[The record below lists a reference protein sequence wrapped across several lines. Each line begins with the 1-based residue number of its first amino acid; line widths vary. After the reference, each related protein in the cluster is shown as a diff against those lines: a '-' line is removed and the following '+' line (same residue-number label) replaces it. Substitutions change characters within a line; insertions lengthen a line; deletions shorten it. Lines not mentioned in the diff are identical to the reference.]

1 MEKCCYKLIR
11 MKRKTLAVHVLPD
24 GTVEVRAPLRMPA
37 AVIEKFIA
45 SKSGWI
51 KEHVARAEE
60 RNKRLAAYHAQEG
73 KTFWFRGQDYRIT
86 YARDENAALLFADQV
101 FAVSPHEP
109 IRKKQFQEFLLRQ
122 ANDYL
127 PARLSVLSRQTGLSA
142 ARISVG
148 SARTRWGSCTGRNE
162 IRLSKF
168 LMLLP
173 DACVDYVI
181 IHELC
186 HTKEHNHSAA
196 FWKLVQTY
204 CPDCFF
210 QRERMAQL
218 EREIAPQI
226 AWLSSKN
233 VE

>member
-73 KTFWFRGQDYRIT
+73 KTFWFRGQDYRIA
-86 YARDENAALLFADQV
+86 YVRDENAALLFADQV
-101 FAVSPHEP
+101 FAVSPHEL

-127 PARLSVLSRQTGLSA
+127 PARLSVLSR
-142 ARISVG
+142 R
-148 SARTRWGSCTGRNE
+148 RRNNRCT
-162 IRLSKF
+162 
-168 LMLLP
+168 
-173 DACVDYVI
+173 
-181 IHELC
+181 
-186 HTKEHNHSAA
+186 
-196 FWKLVQTY
+196 
-204 CPDCFF
+204 
-210 QRERMAQL
+210 
-218 EREIAPQI
+218 
-226 AWLSSKN
+226 
-233 VE
+233 

>member
-11 MKRKTLAVHVLPD
+11 MKRKTLAVHVLSD

-37 AVIEKFIA
+37 EVIERFVA
-45 SKSGWI
+45 SRSGWI

-60 RNKRLAAYHAQEG
+60 RSGRLAAYHAQEG
-73 KTFWFRGQDYRIT
+73 KRFWFRGQDNEIA
-86 YARDENAALLFADQV
+86 YAQDENAALLFADQV
-101 FAVSPHEP
+101 FVVSPHEP

-127 PARLSVLSRQTGLSA
+127 PVRLSALSRQTGLNA
-142 ARISVG
+142 ARVSVG

-186 HTKEHNHSAA
+186 HTREHNHSAA
-196 FWKLVQTY
+196 FWKLVQAY

-210 QRERMAQL
+210 SVSGWHSLSGRSR
-218 EREIAPQI
+218 RRSPGCPQ
-226 AWLSSKN
+226 K
-233 VE
+233 V